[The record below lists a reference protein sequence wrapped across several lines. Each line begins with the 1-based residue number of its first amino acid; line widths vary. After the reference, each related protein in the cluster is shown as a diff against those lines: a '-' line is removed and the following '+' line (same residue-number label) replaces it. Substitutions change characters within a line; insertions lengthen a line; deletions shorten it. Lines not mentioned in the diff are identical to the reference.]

1 MLKLL
6 NIFKA
11 VLKNDFQ
18 ILMRYKLNLLGNFFS
33 IIFYLFILFF
43 FSDTFEA
50 KDNIANLDN
59 QNSLFLFFL
68 TGLLML
74 DLTISCS
81 AKFPSVINFY
91 QTSGIMDE
99 LISELKVFLPTIIF
113 SIVTPF
119 FISLTKFV
127 IYLLLINFF
136 VNEAISFSLSLF
148 LLIPF
153 VIIYLLSIIGIGLIA
168 CSLTILFK
176 RGNPVI
182 QFNSILTLS
191 LTGAFIPV
199 SQLGSMLDSLS
210 YLLPAKHYLDIFREI
225 VGLNKNPYTLTNF
238 FYNKIKNNESFHVW
252 SNAKRNL
259 LDVEDAIDACVKII
273 RKSKYKS
280 KNIINILNYRF
291 IQPLEIIINFEKILK
306 VRGNYR
312 IKKIKQLKFKKE
324 HVFYLKFKKNY
335 LIKTLKKYYQ

>member
-59 QNSLFLFFL
+59 QNSLFLFLL

-225 VGLNKNPYTLTNF
+225 VGLNKLDL
-238 FYNKIKNNESFHVW
+238 
-252 SNAKRNL
+252 NL
-259 LDVEDAIDACVKII
+259 LFTSSCWL
-273 RKSKYKS
+273 
-280 KNIINILNYRF
+280 ILLSLCFYFLGIFIFKRSMNYAK
-291 IQPLEIIINFEKILK
+291 LT
-306 VRGNYR
+306 GNTS
-312 IKKIKQLKFKKE
+312 
-324 HVFYLKFKKNY
+324 NY
-335 LIKTLKKYYQ
+335 

>member
-1 MLKLL
+1 MLKIL

-18 ILMRYKLNLLGNFFS
+18 ILMRYKLNLVANFFS
-33 IIFYLFILFF
+33 IVFYLFILFF

-50 KDNIANLDN
+50 KDNINLNN

-113 SIVTPF
+113 SIVIPF
-119 FISLTKFV
+119 FISVTKFV
-127 IYLLLINFF
+127 IYLLLTNFF

-199 SQLGSMLDSLS
+199 SQLGSILDSLS
-210 YLLPAKHYLDIFREI
+210 YLLPAKHYLDIFRAI
-225 VGLNKNPYTLTNF
+225 LGLNKLDL
-238 FYNKIKNNESFHVW
+238 
-252 SNAKRNL
+252 NL
-259 LDVEDAIDACVKII
+259 LFTSSCWLILLSLCFYFLGIFIFKQSMNYAKII
-273 RKSKYKS
+273 GNTS
-280 KNIINILNYRF
+280 NY
-291 IQPLEIIINFEKILK
+291 
-306 VRGNYR
+306 
-312 IKKIKQLKFKKE
+312 
-324 HVFYLKFKKNY
+324 
-335 LIKTLKKYYQ
+335 

>member
-1 MLKLL
+1 MSKK
-6 NIFKA
+6 NIKVIEGSGFLAKKFKKYSSS
-11 VLKNDFQ
+11 LQKNNVVV
-18 ILMRYKLNLLGNFFS
+18 YVAGVS
-33 IIFYLFILFF
+33 
-43 FSDTFEA
+43 
-50 KDNIANLDN
+50 
-59 QNSLFLFFL
+59 NSLE
-68 TGLLML
+68 
-74 DLTISCS
+74 
-81 AKFPSVINFY
+81 KNP
-91 QTSGIMDE
+91 
-99 LISELKVFLPTIIF
+99 
-113 SIVTPF
+113 
-119 FISLTKFV
+119 TKF
-127 IYLLLINFF
+127 NR
-136 VNEAISFSLSLF
+136 E
-148 LLIPF
+148 
-153 VIIYLLSIIGIGLIA
+153 
-168 CSLTILFK
+168 FK
-176 RGNPVI
+176 RFTKFYKTNNKKLVYISTYSVLDGCRSKNRYVKNKI
-182 QFNSILTLS
+182 KIERLIKRQIKS
-191 LTGAFIPV
+191 FIIIR
-199 SQLGSMLDSLS
+199 
-210 YLLPAKHYLDIFREI
+210 LPEI